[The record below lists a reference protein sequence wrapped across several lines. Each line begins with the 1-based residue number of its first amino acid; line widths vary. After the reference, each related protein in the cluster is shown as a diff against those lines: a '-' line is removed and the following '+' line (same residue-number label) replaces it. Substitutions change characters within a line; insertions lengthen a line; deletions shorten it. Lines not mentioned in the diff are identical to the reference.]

1 MINDQDGNRQQ
12 LELFLEHTAVV
23 AWLKDETGRLVFASN
38 NYLRRFAWT
47 REYAYGKTEY
57 ELWPEPEADCYRKN
71 DLKLLTEPGPIDVIE
86 KATAADG
93 SVSWWFGSKF
103 LFSDENGQR
112 FFGGVAVD
120 ITSCKQSELLLAES
134 DARYQA
140 LLDGSSDWIWTRD
153 LTFKLSYSN
162 HRSTTMLGFCAKE
175 LFEFAPAE
183 LIHPDDQAKLHST
196 LHQAVLTKNGW
207 RGLVLRWRTKND
219 SYKTLE
225 SNASAIFNLDGE
237 LIGFHGID
245 RDISKRAATD
255 TADRLRSNI
264 LDSMPKGIVLTRIRT
279 KSILYTNPQFD
290 ALFGYAAGELVGQQ
304 ISTINATTDK
314 SPEGM
319 THYIIGELE
328 KSGVWSGEVYCQ
340 RKDGS
345 KFWTFTSV
353 SNFIHPQYGPVW
365 LSVSDDI
372 TERKL
377 VENDL
382 RIAAI
387 AFESQEGMTVTDAS
401 GTILRVNRA
410 FTEITGYI
418 PEEII
423 GKNPRFLRS
432 GKHDTE
438 FYGQMWQRLL
448 QDGAWEG
455 EIWNR
460 RKNGEVYPEYLII
473 TAVRDSAGRITNYVA
488 TFNDITLSKAAA
500 DEIQNLAF
508 YDPLTLLPN
517 RRLLLDRIKQALAAS
532 VRNET
537 SGTILFIDL
546 DHFKM
551 INDTLG
557 HSMGDLL
564 LQQVAQRLSSCVRE
578 TDTVARLGGDE
589 FVVMLE
595 RLSKDTMES
604 ATQAEIVAKK
614 ILTALNQTYHLGT
627 HEFRCAASIGA
638 TQFHDHQI
646 SQDELLKQAD
656 IAMYQAK
663 TLGRNTICFFDPQ
676 MQTRIAARAVL
687 ENELHKVLGQHQ
699 LHLYYQV
706 QVDQNGQAVGA
717 EALLR
722 WHHPQRGIV
731 APGQFIPVAEESGLI
746 LPIGQWVLENG
757 CARLSAWQDD
767 PLTEKLELA
776 INVSAR
782 QFHQAEFVTQVE
794 HALQH
799 HAINPRR
806 LKLELTESMLID
818 KTEETIKTIQALKD
832 RGIQFSLDDF
842 GTGYSSLQYLKR
854 LPLDQLKIDQ
864 SFVHDLAENSSDQ
877 AIVQT
882 IIAMAH
888 SLNLD
893 VIAEGVETDEQ
904 HAILLSK
911 GCTRFQ
917 GYLFGRP
924 IPIDEFELALR
935 SQALQ

>member
-1 MINDQDGNRQQ
+1 MINEQDGNRQQ

-38 NYLRRFAWT
+38 NYLRQFGWT
-47 REYAYGKTEY
+47 RDYAYGKTEC
-57 ELWPEPEADCYRKN
+57 ELWPAPEADSYRQN
-71 DLKLLTEPGPIDVIE
+71 DLKLLTQSGPIEVIE
-86 KATAADG
+86 KATAANG

-103 LFSDENGQR
+103 LFTNETGQR

-120 ITSCKQSELLLAES
+120 ITSCKESELLLAES

-140 LLDGSSDWIWTRD
+140 LLNGSSDWIWTRN
-153 LTFKLSYSN
+153 LEFRLSYSN
-162 HRSTTMLGFCAKE
+162 NRSTPMLGFCTNE
-175 LFEFAPAE
+175 LIELAPTE
-183 LIHPDDQAKLHST
+183 LIHADDQAKVHSALT
-196 LHQAVLTKNGW
+196 QAVQTKNGW
-207 RGLVLRWRTKND
+207 RGLVLRWRTKSGD
-219 SYKTLE
+219 YKTLE

-245 RDISKRAATD
+245 RDISKRAA
-255 TADRLRSNI
+255 ANEAERLRSNI
-264 LDSMPKGIVLTRIRT
+264 LDSMPKGIVLTHIRT
-279 KSILYTNPQFD
+279 KSIIYTNPRFD
-290 ALFGYAAGELVGQQ
+290 ALFGYAAGELIGQQ
-304 ISTINATTDK
+304 ISTINAATDK

-319 THYIIGELE
+319 AHLIISELE

-345 KFWTFTSV
+345 QFWAFTSV

-387 AFESQEGMTVTDAS
+387 AFESQEGMTVTDAD

-410 FTEITGYI
+410 FTDITGFS
-418 PEEII
+418 PDEII
-423 GKNPRFLRS
+423 GQNPRILRS
-432 GKHDTE
+432 GRHEPE
-438 FYGQMWQRLL
+438 FYSQMWQSLL
-448 QDGAWEG
+448 QSGAWEG

-473 TAVRDSAGRITNYVA
+473 TAVRDNAGKITNYVA

-517 RRLLLDRIKQALAAS
+517 RRLLLDRTKQALAAS

-537 SGTILFIDL
+537 SGAILFIDL

-564 LQQVAQRLSSCVRE
+564 LQQVAQRLSGCVRE

-595 RLSKDTMES
+595 RLSRDMLES
-604 ATQAEIVAKK
+604 ANQTETVGKK
-614 ILTALNQTYHLGT
+614 ILTALNQTYHLET

-638 TQFHDHQI
+638 TQFHGHQI
-646 SQDELLKQAD
+646 NQDDLLKQAD

-676 MQTRIAARAVL
+676 MQTRIAARAAL

-699 LHLYYQV
+699 LCLYYQV
-706 QVDQNGQAVGA
+706 QVDQNGSPIGA

-722 WHHPQRGIV
+722 WNHPQRGLV
-731 APGQFIPVAEESGLI
+731 PPAKFIPVAEESGLI
-746 LPIGQWVLENG
+746 LPIGQWVLETG
-757 CARLSAWQDD
+757 CAQLSAWQDD
-767 PLTEKLELA
+767 PFTEKLELA
-776 INVSAR
+776 INVSAK
-782 QFHQAEFVTQVE
+782 QFHQAGFVSQVE

-799 HAINPRR
+799 HAVNPRR

-818 KTEETIKTIQALKD
+818 KTDVTIQTIQSLKNI
-832 RGIQFSLDDF
+832 GIQFSLDDF

-864 SFVHDLAENSSDQ
+864 SFVHDLAENASDR

-893 VIAEGVETDEQ
+893 VIAEGVETGEQ
-904 HAILLSK
+904 HDILLSK

-924 IPIDEFELALR
+924 VPIGEFELALK
-935 SQALQ
+935 SQAVP